1 MINVSCVEYT
11 TAIICA
17 SLPHLK
23 ALASTIIPGY
33 FDSAIRSLREKRQ
46 STRYSRPP
54 GSMRLG
60 GSRGGNNTITTNKS
74 SASAGTQTHLTL
86 SQHRRSAQQ
95 QQQPGVDSVLSLDG
109 RRSSVHGHSSLVE
122 GGSAAASTDKLKAS
136 WLADS
141 GSEEYILDNV
151 QPGEIWKR
159 TEVEIQVGRAA
170 SYRQRDSERR
180 DSSSWP
186 L

>member
-33 FDSAIRSLREKRQ
+33 FDSAIRSLRDKRQ

-54 GSMRLG
+54 GSMKLG
-60 GSRGGNNTITTNKS
+60 GSRGGNSTNKS
-74 SASAGTQTHLTL
+74 SASAGTQTHMTL
-86 SQHRRSAQQ
+86 SQHRRSTLQH
-95 QQQPGVDSVLSLDG
+95 PGADSVLSLDG

-141 GSEEYILDNV
+141 GSEDYILDNV

-159 TEVEIQVGRAA
+159 TEVEIQIGSAA
-170 SYRQRDSERR
+170 SYRQRESKGP